1 MVVVAVPLLLPSVSP
16 AERLFS
22 LFSAPTLRL
31 VALFFPLSEEF
42 VFTDDFDSLGFF
54 FNTAG
59 GGDDD
64 SEGPQSSAGAL
75 EFFSAEP
82 RVLFVTFDCCC

>member
-59 GGDDD
+59 GDDD